1 MKILAVNGSP
11 KGNQGN
17 TECILQPFLEG
28 AREAGATTE
37 TIYLKDKKINHCLG
51 CFSCWCK
58 TPGLCIHKDD
68 MPELLQKI
76 LQADILVYASPLY
89 VFSVT
94 GLMKD
99 FMDRRLPLFTPAIK
113 ENNKRYFHS
122 ARDKGMSAKRTVLIS
137 NCGFPGSY
145 NFAGLVETFKVMTGG
160 KLAATIL
167 FTQGGL
173 LKNEKSLDLLTP
185 FFDTIRKSGKE
196 LVEYGYIKSETQAI
210 LEKEIL
216 DPEMYQLEVNNFW
229 KSLGV

>member
-17 TECILQPFLEG
+17 TECILHPFLEG
-28 AREAGATTE
+28 AREAGAQTE

-51 CFSCWCK
+51 CFSCWST

-68 MPELLQKI
+68 MPELLQMI
-76 LQADILVYASPLY
+76 VQADIVVYASPLY

-113 ENNKRYFHS
+113 NDNTRYFHN
-122 ARDKGMSAKRTVLIS
+122 ARNEGMSAKRTVLIS

-160 KLAATIL
+160 NLTATIL
-167 FTQGGL
+167 STQGGL
-173 LKNEKSLDLLTP
+173 LKNKKLLDLLTP
-185 FFDTIRKSGKE
+185 FFNTVKKSGKE
-196 LVEYGYIKSETQAI
+196 IVEYGYIKSETQAI
-210 LEKEIL
+210 LDKEIL
-216 DPEMYQLEVNNFW
+216 DPKMYQQEVNAFW
-229 KSLGV
+229 KSLEV

>member
-17 TECILQPFLEG
+17 TEFILQPFLEG
-28 AREAGATTE
+28 TREAGAQTE

-51 CFSCWCK
+51 CFSCWSK
-58 TPGLCIHKDD
+58 TPGLCVHNDD

-76 LQADILVYASPLY
+76 LQSDIVVYASPLY

-113 ENNKRYFHS
+113 EHNKRYFHN
-122 ARDKGMSAKRTVLIS
+122 ARYEEMNIKRTVLIS

-145 NFAGLVETFKVMTGG
+145 NFSGLVETFKVMTSN
-160 KLAATIL
+160 KLTAAIL

-173 LKNEKSLDLLTP
+173 LKNKNLLDLLTP
-185 FFDTIRKSGKE
+185 FFDTVRKSGKE
-196 LVEYGYIKSETQAI
+196 IVEYGYIKSETQAI
-210 LEKEIL
+210 LDRDIL
-216 DPEMYQLEVNNFW
+216 DPTVYQQEVNNFW
-229 KSLGV
+229 KSLDV